1 MKLPLSMGGLSA
13 RRRREIQAQEERV
26 RSILP
31 AELEHV
37 FDEHDIELTWNFL
50 EKVFHLNK
58 TKWKA
63 FFEEEFKK
71 SSRDISKQELFVRFG
86 RVYFEE
92 PLSKIVYR
100 GVQSGL
106 WFEVL
111 KHVVKDKLREK
122 QIESYSTRKLHNH
135 KHGL

>member
-1 MKLPLSMGGLSA
+1 MQWEVLSA
-13 RRRREIQAQEERV
+13 SKRREIEAQEERL

-31 AELEHV
+31 PELEHV
-37 FDEHDIELTWNFL
+37 FDEYNIELTWNFL

-58 TKWKA
+58 PKWKA

-100 GVQSGL
+100 GVSSGL

-111 KHVVKDKLREK
+111 KHVVKDKLKEK
-122 QIESYSTRKLHNH
+122 QRESNSNRRYYSRNQY
-135 KHGL
+135 